1 MLCSEGWI
9 TCDGPFPAVLLL
21 PAEVAGHNL
30 TAATQ
35 EMLDVDLGHD
45 LEAIYTD
52 IQELQL
58 SLNLM
63 TMDLAHSNRLYG
75 SLTDTKQA
83 KKIPA
88 LMRPKAS
95 TLCS

>member
-9 TCDGPFPAVLLL
+9 TCDEPFPAVLLL
-21 PAEVAGHNL
+21 PAEEAGQNL
-30 TAATQ
+30 TAVTQ
-35 EMLDVDLGHD
+35 EMLDVDLGRD

-52 IQELQL
+52 IQELKL

-63 TMDLAHSNRLYG
+63 TMDLVCTNRLYG
-75 SLTDTKQA
+75 SLTDKKQA
-83 KKIPA
+83 KEIPA

-95 TLCS
+95 PPCS